1 MIKIG
6 YLDNHPNNWKK
17 MLNDKNKKADVMKRL
32 KMWNYKDECVRPED
46 STYD

>member
-1 MIKIG
+1 
-6 YLDNHPNNWKK
+6 

-46 STYD
+46 SKNEIKSIEF